1 MVGKQYF
8 SWKFNMPSFSL
19 KNIVA
24 CAINKDEFGGFDV
37 LDVFV

>member
-1 MVGKQYF
+1 
-8 SWKFNMPSFSL
+8 MPSFSL

-24 CAINKDEFGGFDV
+24 CAIDKDEFGGFDV